1 MAHHKWNNEN
11 FLRPNKRNIMTG
23 LFSYPKRKLRK
34 LISQGEYEKAI
45 EFGNELEA
53 KNPKDPDLLFIMG
66 SMFYILN
73 DEKKTLHYIDRVLEI
88 NPNDVESLSLKLRVH
103 QFLKE
108 DDVVIECCRKILQ
121 VAPDNFE
128 VRDLISELESKDS
141 SGI

>member
-1 MAHHKWNNEN
+1 
-11 FLRPNKRNIMTG
+11 MTG

-34 LISQGEYEKAI
+34 LISQGEYEQAI

-53 KNPKDPDLLFIMG
+53 KTPKDPDLLFIMG

-88 NPNDVESLSLKLRVH
+88 NPYDVESLSLKLRVH
-103 QFLKE
+103 QFLKN
-108 DDVVIECCRKILQ
+108 DDVVIDCCRKILE

>member
-1 MAHHKWNNEN
+1 
-11 FLRPNKRNIMTG
+11 MTG

-53 KNPKDPDLLFIMG
+53 QSPKDPDLLFILG
-66 SMFYILN
+66 SMFYILK

-88 NPNDVESLSLKLRVH
+88 NPYDVESLSLKLRVH

-108 DDVVIECCRKILQ
+108 DDVVIDCCRKILE

>member
-1 MAHHKWNNEN
+1 
-11 FLRPNKRNIMTG
+11 MTG

-34 LISQGEYEKAI
+34 LISQGEYEQAI

-53 KNPKDPDLLFIMG
+53 KTPKDPDLLFIMG

-108 DDVVIECCRKILQ
+108 DDVVIDCCGKILE

>member
-1 MAHHKWNNEN
+1 
-11 FLRPNKRNIMTG
+11 MTG

-34 LISQGEYEKAI
+34 LISQGEYEQAI

-53 KNPKDPDLLFIMG
+53 KTPKDPDLLFIMG

-88 NPNDVESLSLKLRVH
+88 NPYDVESLSLKLRVH

-108 DDVVIECCRKILQ
+108 DDVVIDCCRKILE

-128 VRDLISELESKDS
+128 VRELISELESKDS
-141 SGI
+141 SNL

>member
-1 MAHHKWNNEN
+1 
-11 FLRPNKRNIMTG
+11 MTG

-108 DDVVIECCRKILQ
+108 DDVVIDCCRKILE

>member
-1 MAHHKWNNEN
+1 
-11 FLRPNKRNIMTG
+11 MTG

-34 LISQGEYEKAI
+34 LISQGEYEQAI

-53 KNPKDPDLLFIMG
+53 KTPKDPDLLFIMG

-108 DDVVIECCRKILQ
+108 DDVVIDCCRKILE

-128 VRDLISELESKDS
+128 VRDLISELESKGS
-141 SGI
+141 SD

>member
-1 MAHHKWNNEN
+1 
-11 FLRPNKRNIMTG
+11 MTG

-45 EFGNELEA
+45 VFGNELESQ
-53 KNPKDPDLLFIMG
+53 NPNDPDLLFIMG

-73 DEKKTLHYIDRVLEI
+73 DEKKTLHYIDKVLQI
-88 NPNDVESLSLKLRVH
+88 NPHDVESLSLKLRVH

-108 DDVVIECCRKILQ
+108 DDVVIDCCRKILE

-128 VRDLISELESKDS
+128 VRDLISELESKGS

>member
-1 MAHHKWNNEN
+1 
-11 FLRPNKRNIMTG
+11 MTG

-34 LISQGEYEKAI
+34 LITQGEYEQSI

-53 KNPKDPDLLFIMG
+53 KTPKDPDLLFIMG

-88 NPNDVESLSLKLRVH
+88 NPYDVESLSLKLRVH

-108 DDVVIECCRKILQ
+108 DDVVIDCCRKILE

-141 SGI
+141 SDL

>member
-1 MAHHKWNNEN
+1 
-11 FLRPNKRNIMTG
+11 MTG

-108 DDVVIECCRKILQ
+108 DDVVIDCCRKILQ

>member
-1 MAHHKWNNEN
+1 
-11 FLRPNKRNIMTG
+11 MTG
-23 LFSYPKRKLRK
+23 LFSYPKRKHRK
-34 LISQGEYEKAI
+34 LISQGEYEQAI

-53 KNPKDPDLLFIMG
+53 KTPKDPDLLFIMG

-88 NPNDVESLSLKLRVH
+88 NPYDVESLSLKLRVH

-108 DDVVIECCRKILQ
+108 DDVVIDCCRKILE

-128 VRDLISELESKDS
+128 VRELISELESKDS
-141 SGI
+141 SGS

>member
-1 MAHHKWNNEN
+1 MCI
-11 FLRPNKRNIMTG
+11 RDR
-23 LFSYPKRKLRK
+23 RKLRK

-53 KNPKDPDLLFIMG
+53 QSPKDPDLLFILG
-66 SMFYILN
+66 SMFYILK

-88 NPNDVESLSLKLRVH
+88 HPYDVESLSLKLRVH

-108 DDVVIECCRKILQ
+108 DDVVIDCCRKILE
-121 VAPDNFE
+121 VSPDNFE

-141 SGI
+141 SNL

>member
-1 MAHHKWNNEN
+1 
-11 FLRPNKRNIMTG
+11 MTG
-23 LFSYPKRKLRK
+23 HFSYPKRKLRK
-34 LISQGEYEKAI
+34 LISQGEYEQAI

-53 KNPKDPDLLFIMG
+53 KTPKDPDLLFIMG

-88 NPNDVESLSLKLRVH
+88 NPYDVESLSLKLRVH
-103 QFLKE
+103 QFLKN
-108 DDVVIECCRKILQ
+108 DDVVIDCCRKILE

-141 SGI
+141 SDL

>member
-1 MAHHKWNNEN
+1 
-11 FLRPNKRNIMTG
+11 MTG

-34 LISQGEYEKAI
+34 LISQGEYEQAI
-45 EFGNELEA
+45 EFGNNLEA
-53 KNPKDPDLLFIMG
+53 QSPKDPDLLFILG

-88 NPNDVESLSLKLRVH
+88 NPYDVESLSLKLRVH

-108 DDVVIECCRKILQ
+108 DDIVIDCCRKILE

-141 SGI
+141 SSI